1 MLFLKIIRICAIDRQ
16 KERFY
21 RHMAECSRALDRIEK
36 QAVKLGPEDIGE
48 LQQAVKP
55 IRDLLMSACKI
66 LKLSDSPSRYLQ
78 GAKEVIEELKN
89 PKE

>member
-1 MLFLKIIRICAIDRQ
+1 MFFLKIIRLCDIGRH

-21 RHMAECSRALDRIEK
+21 RHVDVCLRDLDRIEK
-36 QAVKLGPEDIGE
+36 QAAKLGPEDIGD

-55 IRDLLMSACKI
+55 TRDILKAACKI
-66 LKLSDSPSRYLQ
+66 LKLSESSSRYLQ

-89 PKE
+89 LKD